1 MKKILIYNSGG
12 GLGDTIQ
19 IFTLILSL
27 KNHFKSS
34 EFFYISAHENHF
46 INKLKEFKI
55 NIKTLDLNIKY
66 FGFRWWHYFFAKK
79 NFKGNNLEDFDLI
92 IDLQSK
98 LRNTI
103 ILKQIPHKYFYS
115 TTFKFRFCT
124 NKADYTNKDHLKNLN
139 RFFDTEILK
148 KIFKL
153 SDLSIEYLEEAKN
166 LLPKSNYVGFSI
178 TQGNTYRKK
187 SWSLDKFIILANK
200 ISEKNK
206 IPVFF
211 IEKENILLINN
222 IKSQVPNALF
232 PEHQSKISCPALVT
246 ALASRLDM
254 AISIDNGVMHM
265 ISLAKIPMITLFGP
279 TNSEKFSPNNEQI
292 NVIDSKKIYNS
303 KDINKITVDDIFNL
317 I

>member
-211 IEKENILLINN
+211 IEKEVL
-222 IKSQVPNALF
+222 
-232 PEHQSKISCPALVT
+232 
-246 ALASRLDM
+246 
-254 AISIDNGVMHM
+254 
-265 ISLAKIPMITLFGP
+265 
-279 TNSEKFSPNNEQI
+279 
-292 NVIDSKKIYNS
+292 
-303 KDINKITVDDIFNL
+303 
-317 I
+317 